1 MNKQQVSRLELYKLL
16 WQQTKSSIAAH
27 YGVKL
32 RVINIA
38 TEEMNIPSPPQGY
51 WTKTARGSKYDIPP
65 LPDTNKP
72 TKAVFSF
79 LPYLHINQDS
89 PPKSARLATKNN
101 LHSVTEKNIQYFK
114 KFREWERG
122 MVLPEDNHAF
132 GFPVTKKSV
141 DKAMRIM
148 NTLTWVFEE
157 KGWEFWSVRPKHP
170 HMRIKIGDEE
180 IVFTLKEPTKRKNYE
195 LTQKEQRE
203 KERGLMS
210 GTLDFNSFPQAALT
224 LLNAKFF
231 TIRP

>member
-38 TEEMNIPSPPQGY
+38 TEEMNIPSPPQWY

-122 MVLPEDNHAF
+122 MVLPLSF